1 MRFPKSMFI
10 SNPAPP
16 LATRVIGALVGLGLF
31 VYYAFSA
38 PSVALAGDVIAS
50 AIIPYVLVAYAVALT
65 IERRR
70 AKRLGLPEPGTSG
83 TMSGAEGVVLLAVAV
98 LFGAAAALFTI
109 YGITNQLGGNRGEG
123 VAGLVLGAIAWVIAL
138 VTGLFG
144 QLSVRVVRS
153 RR

>member
-1 MRFPKSMFI
+1 
-10 SNPAPP
+10 
-16 LATRVIGALVGLGLF
+16 
-31 VYYAFSA
+31 
-38 PSVALAGDVIAS
+38 
-50 AIIPYVLVAYAVALT
+50 
-65 IERRR
+65 
-70 AKRLGLPEPGTSG
+70 
-83 TMSGAEGVVLLAVAV
+83 MSGAEGVVLLAVAV
-98 LFGAAAALFTI
+98 LFGAAATLFTI